1 MYVTPSLAHS
11 FTLVQEDGQVNI
23 VIEISKP
30 VATTSP
36 THSST
41 HSSTHSHTQCMYF
54 KCVADEDLLGLQ
66 ALELAPPELLQSGDR
81 RGVFGYPFDRD
92 VSDEMKVSE

>member
-1 MYVTPSLAHS
+1 
-11 FTLVQEDGQVNI
+11 
-23 VIEISKP
+23 
-30 VATTSP
+30 
-36 THSST
+36 
-41 HSSTHSHTQCMYF
+41 MYF

-92 VSDEMKVSE
+92 VSDEMKVSEGVSE